1 MPRAKFATVQL
12 AARLWKVLQNEN
24 LLSLVLQAKAGLCK
38 SLQRSAIV
46 MLPLL
51 CLHGPSMAKLPGLEK
66 WSRSISF
73 YHQPPWPNGQGVG
86 LLIRRLRVRVPQGV
100 IFCAAWQ
107 SATSALNGLHSA
119 LNPGACSVR
128 AIQHRIMC
136 VEQFMSIRFQIMC
149 IVFVWLYS
157 GCWFRSWQPSK
168 RHHTQVK
175 RKADRPA
182 KHANHCSCKQSHF
195 ARVVKGVD
203 LRSTAGNCAWVRTP
217 QVTF

>member
-66 WSRSISF
+66 WSKSILF

-86 LLIRRLRVRVPQGV
+86 LLIRRLRVLVPQGV

-107 SATSALNGLHSA
+107 SAASALNGLNSA
-119 LNPGACSVR
+119 LNQAACSESDATSNHACR
-128 AIQHRIMC
+128 AVHVDTVSNHVNRFCLASLWLLGQVMAAKQAPSNTGEAQGRSSSETC
-136 VEQFMSIRFQIMC
+136 QSLFMPAESLC
-149 IVFVWLYS
+149 PS
-157 GCWFRSWQPSK
+157 G
-168 RHHTQVK
+168 
-175 RKADRPA
+175 
-182 KHANHCSCKQSHF
+182 
-195 ARVVKGVD
+195 
-203 LRSTAGNCAWVRTP
+203 
-217 QVTF
+217 